1 MTIGVLDWGIGGIA
15 TLQRLREARADLDLV
30 YRSDAGSAPY
40 GTLSEDALAAR
51 VQAVAE
57 DLDRRFGLTG
67 LVLAC
72 NAASTI
78 AGRLRLGFPVF
89 DVITPGVVMAR
100 AAALK
105 GARVGIIGGRRTIE
119 SRAHA
124 AALPEVD
131 LVAVVAQPLSAHVE
145 AGRLDGPELLADLM
159 PVVEALGAID
169 ALLLACT
176 HYPALEPVLRRL
188 RPEWQLID
196 PVDALITSVCTQV
209 AERGSGAPSASVIA
223 ETSGDPSA
231 AATAAAAAFN
241 VAIHFETAA
250 SPHTKSV

>member
-1 MTIGVLDWGIGGIA
+1 MGSAKTVAVLDWGIGGVA
-15 TLQRLREARADLDLV
+15 TLQRLRAARPEMDLV
-30 YRSDAGSAPY
+30 YRSDAGFAPY
-40 GTLSEDALAAR
+40 GTVPEDALATR

-57 DLDRRFGLTG
+57 DLDRRFGLSA

-78 AGRLRLGFPVF
+78 VGRLALPFSVF
-89 DVITPGVVMAR
+89 DVITPGVAMAR
-100 AAALK
+100 EQD
-105 GARVGIIGGRRTIE
+105 GRVGIIGGRRTIA

-124 AALPEVD
+124 SALPEMQ
-131 LVAVVAQPLSAHVE
+131 LVAVAAQPLSAHVE
-145 AGRLDGPELLADLM
+145 AGRLDGPALLADLL
-159 PVVEALGAID
+159 PIVEALGEID

-176 HYPALEPVLRRL
+176 HYPALNPVFKRL
-188 RPEWQLID
+188 RPSWNLLD
-196 PVDALITSVCTQV
+196 PVDRLV
-209 AERGSGAPSASVIA
+209 ASICSELPERGSGAFWA

-250 SPHTKSV
+250 